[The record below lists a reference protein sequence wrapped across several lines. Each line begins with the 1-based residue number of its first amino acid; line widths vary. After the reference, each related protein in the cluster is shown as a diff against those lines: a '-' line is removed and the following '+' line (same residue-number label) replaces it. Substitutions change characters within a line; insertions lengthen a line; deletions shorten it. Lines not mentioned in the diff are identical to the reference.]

1 MNLKRIGFLFPV
13 LMAFCAPVIAQE
25 EDSTAI
31 EETPSEESVPDKV
44 DATFH
49 STRIIS
55 GHSVET
61 LRKGVLEFRVEH
73 RFGDIAGDE
82 GGVQSWFGFDNSA
95 DIRLA
100 FEYGVTDKFM
110 VGLGRSKGT
119 GEPYRSLVDGFA
131 KYRVFHQDRSG
142 MPISLAVLGTTS
154 YSYMKASE
162 DLSLVSSFPKTS
174 NRLAYSLQL
183 NIARKFADKVSVA
196 LMPTMV
202 HRNLVTADDVNTLLA
217 MGGALRWAITPRFG
231 IMLEY
236 YHCLADDDFR
246 QTKTADGDNLYQNS
260 LGVAFEWITFGH
272 NFTLYL
278 TNSRGFGE
286 TQFITNTY
294 DQWQKGQFRFGFCI
308 GRKFERE

>member
-1 MNLKRIGFLFPV
+1 MKQFFLVVPLF
-13 LMAFCAPVIAQE
+13 LASYTTICAQG
-25 EDSTAI
+25 
-31 EETPSEESVPDKV
+31 ETDTVAEAASEEIVPDKV

-82 GGVQSWFGFDNSA
+82 GGVQSWFGFDNSS

-183 NIARKFADKVSVA
+183 NVARKFGDKVSLS

-202 HRNLVTADDVNTLLA
+202 HRNLVTADDANTLFA

-231 IMLEY
+231 VMMEY
-236 YHCLADDDFR
+236 YHCMADDDIR
-246 QTKTADGDNLYQNS
+246 QTKTTSGDKLYQNS
-260 LGVAFEWITFGH
+260 LGIAFEWITFGH